1 MSIRNI
7 AVFIDGDNI
16 SASHYQKIIDELK
29 QTGRILTQRLYADFS
44 ESACTAWRG
53 YIMNYGIDAIQTFR
67 IAKKESTDNCLI
79 VDCMRTLYH
88 HQIIEMFVIV
98 SSDSDFSSLASEIR
112 MKGKFCIGVGYNHTP
127 MKLRNNCDRFIV
139 IETLLETK
147 KSKTDKSKEKDNKE
161 KESKDKDKES
171 KDKDKE
177 SKDKDKNKEKSGSDI
192 DRYFNDHSK
201 FLAVKTF
208 KEFFPHY
215 TDEQNIIVKDDTVY
229 WLRLDYFKDNIR
241 DIIFKVI
248 EDSDR
253 NEIHMSWLKDKLLTI
268 DSSFDQRAWGF
279 TKMTD
284 FASMIIYNTS
294 FIIAKDK
301 NGEFVIK
308 MS

>member
-1 MSIRNI
+1 MNTNISNI

-44 ESACTAWRG
+44 RSTSNAWCE

-67 IAKKESTDNCLI
+67 IAKKESTDKCLI

-88 HQIIEMFVIV
+88 HQMIEMFVIV

-112 MKGKFCIGVGYNHTP
+112 MRGKFCIGVGYQHTP

-139 IETLLETK
+139 IETLLVNK
-147 KSKTDKSKEKDNKE
+147 KKIEKLEKNEKLEKIDKSKKKSDKPSEEKCV
-161 KESKDKDKES
+161 
-171 KDKDKE
+171 
-177 SKDKDKNKEKSGSDI
+177 DI
-192 DRYFNDHSK
+192 DLYFSNHPK
-201 FLAVKTF
+201 FIALKTF
-208 KEFFPHY
+208 KELYPHY
-215 TDEQNIIVKDDTVY
+215 TDEQNIIIKDEILY
-229 WLRLDYFKDNIR
+229 WLRIDHFKDNIR

-301 NGEFVIK
+301 NGEYVIK

>member
-44 ESACTAWRG
+44 ESASTAWRG
-53 YIMNYGIDAIQTFR
+53 SIMNYGIDAIQTFR

-88 HQIIEMFVIV
+88 HQMIEMFVIV

-147 KSKTDKSKEKDNKE
+147 NKNKNDK
-161 KESKDKDKES
+161 SKDKDKES
-171 KDKDKE
+171 KDNKDKD
-177 SKDKDKNKEKSGSDI
+177 SKDKNKEKSGTDI

-201 FLAVKTF
+201 FLALKSF

-229 WLRLDYFKDNIR
+229 WLRLDYFKDNIK

>member
-16 SASHYQKIIDELK
+16 SSSHYQKIIDELK

-44 ESACTAWRG
+44 NSTSTAWRG

-88 HQIIEMFVIV
+88 HQMIEMFVIV

-147 KSKTDKSKEKDNKE
+147 NKNKNDK
-161 KESKDKDKES
+161 SKDKDKES
-171 KDKDKE
+171 KDNKDK
-177 SKDKDKNKEKSGSDI
+177 DNKDKNKEKSGTDI

-201 FLAVKTF
+201 FLALKSF

-294 FIIAKDK
+294 YVIEKDK

>member
-1 MSIRNI
+1 
-7 AVFIDGDNI
+7 
-16 SASHYQKIIDELK
+16 
-29 QTGRILTQRLYADFS
+29 
-44 ESACTAWRG
+44 
-53 YIMNYGIDAIQTFR
+53 MNYGIDAIQTFR

-88 HQIIEMFVIV
+88 HQMIEMFVIV

-147 KSKTDKSKEKDNKE
+147 NKNKNDK
-161 KESKDKDKES
+161 SKDKDKES
-171 KDKDKE
+171 KDNKDKDN
-177 SKDKDKNKEKSGSDI
+177 KDKDNKDKNKEKSGTDI

-201 FLAVKTF
+201 FLALKSF

-294 FIIAKDK
+294 YVIEKDK
-301 NGEFVIK
+301 NGEFVINLNF
-308 MS
+308 

>member
-16 SASHYQKIIDELK
+16 SSSHYQKIIDELK

-44 ESACTAWRG
+44 NSTSTAWRG

-88 HQIIEMFVIV
+88 HQMIEMFVIV

-147 KSKTDKSKEKDNKE
+147 NKNKNDK
-161 KESKDKDKES
+161 SKDKDKES
-171 KDKDKE
+171 KDNKDK
-177 SKDKDKNKEKSGSDI
+177 DNKDKNKEKSGTDI

-201 FLAVKTF
+201 FLALKSF

-294 FIIAKDK
+294 YIIEKDK
-301 NGEFVIK
+301 NGEFVINLNF
-308 MS
+308 

>member
-147 KSKTDKSKEKDNKE
+147 KAKLIKVKKKTIRKKKV
-161 KESKDKDKES
+161 
-171 KDKDKE
+171 
-177 SKDKDKNKEKSGSDI
+177 
-192 DRYFNDHSK
+192 RT
-201 FLAVKTF
+201 KT
-208 KEFFPHY
+208 KKVRTKTRKVRTKTKIKKKVDP
-215 TDEQNIIVKDDTVY
+215 TLIVISMTIQNFS
-229 WLRLDYFKDNIR
+229 L
-241 DIIFKVI
+241 
-248 EDSDR
+248 
-253 NEIHMSWLKDKLLTI
+253 
-268 DSSFDQRAWGF
+268 
-279 TKMTD
+279 
-284 FASMIIYNTS
+284 
-294 FIIAKDK
+294 
-301 NGEFVIK
+301 
-308 MS
+308 

>member
-1 MSIRNI
+1 M
-7 AVFIDGDNI
+7 
-16 SASHYQKIIDELK
+16 
-29 QTGRILTQRLYADFS
+29 
-44 ESACTAWRG
+44 
-53 YIMNYGIDAIQTFR
+53 
-67 IAKKESTDNCLI
+67 
-79 VDCMRTLYH
+79 
-88 HQIIEMFVIV
+88 
-98 SSDSDFSSLASEIR
+98 
-112 MKGKFCIGVGYNHTP
+112 
-127 MKLRNNCDRFIV
+127 
-139 IETLLETK
+139 
-147 KSKTDKSKEKDNKE
+147 
-161 KESKDKDKES
+161 
-171 KDKDKE
+171 
-177 SKDKDKNKEKSGSDI
+177 
-192 DRYFNDHSK
+192 
-201 FLAVKTF
+201 
-208 KEFFPHY
+208 
-215 TDEQNIIVKDDTVY
+215 Y

>member
-1 MSIRNI
+1 MSNGNIRNI

-44 ESACTAWRG
+44 DSTSSAWRG

-88 HQIIEMFVIV
+88 HQMIEMFVIV

-139 IETLLETK
+139 IETLLVNK
-147 KSKTDKSKEKDNKE
+147 KKVEKNEKNEKNEKIDKSKKKSDKPSEEKCT
-161 KESKDKDKES
+161 
-171 KDKDKE
+171 
-177 SKDKDKNKEKSGSDI
+177 DI
-192 DRYFNDHSK
+192 DLYFSNHPK
-201 FLAVKTF
+201 FIVLKTF
-208 KEFFPHY
+208 KELYSHY
-215 TDEQNIIVKDDTVY
+215 TDEQNIIIKDDIVY
-229 WLRLDYFKDNIR
+229 WLRLDHFKDNIR
-241 DIIFKVI
+241 DIIFKII

-268 DSSFDQRAWGF
+268 DSSFDQRTWGF
-279 TKMTD
+279 TKMSD
-284 FASMIIYNTS
+284 FISMIIYNTQYTL
-294 FIIAKDK
+294 AKDK
-301 NGEFVIK
+301 NGEYVIK

>member
-16 SASHYQKIIDELK
+16 SSSHYQKIIDELK

-44 ESACTAWRG
+44 NSTSTAWRG

-88 HQIIEMFVIV
+88 HQMIEMFVIV

-147 KSKTDKSKEKDNKE
+147 NKNKNDK
-161 KESKDKDKES
+161 SKDKDKES
-171 KDKDKE
+171 KDNKDK
-177 SKDKDKNKEKSGSDI
+177 DNKDKNKEKSSTDI

-201 FLAVKTF
+201 FLALKSF

-294 FIIAKDK
+294 YIIEKDK
-301 NGEFVIK
+301 NGEFVINLNF
-308 MS
+308 

>member
-1 MSIRNI
+1 MSNGNIRNI

-16 SASHYQKIIDELK
+16 SSSHYQKIIDELK

-44 ESACTAWRG
+44 DSTSSAWRG

-88 HQIIEMFVIV
+88 HQMIEMFVIV

-147 KSKTDKSKEKDNKE
+147 NKNKNDK
-161 KESKDKDKES
+161 SKDKDKES
-171 KDKDKE
+171 KDNKDNKDK
-177 SKDKDKNKEKSGSDI
+177 DNKDKNKEKSSTDI

-201 FLAVKTF
+201 FLALKSF

-294 FIIAKDK
+294 YVIEKDK

>member
-16 SASHYQKIIDELK
+16 SSSHYQKIIDELK

-44 ESACTAWRG
+44 NSTSTAWRG

-88 HQIIEMFVIV
+88 HQMIEMFVIV

-147 KSKTDKSKEKDNKE
+147 NKNKNDK
-161 KESKDKDKES
+161 SKDKDKES
-171 KDKDKE
+171 KDNKDNKDK
-177 SKDKDKNKEKSGSDI
+177 DNKDKNKEKSSTDI

-201 FLAVKTF
+201 FLALKSF

-294 FIIAKDK
+294 YVIEKDK
-301 NGEFVIK
+301 NGEFVINLNF
-308 MS
+308 